1 MFNAW
6 KVGRLFGIDIAIHW
20 SFILL
25 FGFLVYMQ
33 WASGAGLVATVLHA
47 ALFLAIFACVLL
59 HEFGHALAARQF
71 GIATKDITLLPIGGV
86 ARLTRMP
93 EKPLQELW
101 VAIAGPLVNVV
112 IAALIFV
119 GLLSYERFENLAN
132 PAFAWDGQ
140 FFRELM
146 WINVALVA
154 FNMLPAFPMDGGRV
168 LRAVL
173 AFFLPFVQATRAAAF
188 VGQAFAVLIGILG
201 LATGQFMLAI
211 LAAFVFF
218 AARGETQGVLM
229 REAYRALPIGRA
241 TRRYFLALPPE
252 MSVEEAAIYVAR
264 TRQSFFPIVDS
275 RNDVVAAVD
284 AGELEQRAY
293 DGDGHLPVAQL
304 AHESLLFADEREP
317 LWDVIERMQE
327 KPGPVCVMRDGRLV
341 GLFGPEELTRVMRD
355 VREGRA
361 PYAAPTESETPPIRR
376 PPVDLMN
383 RHREESRPWQGPLP
397 RPLRD
402 SSYPTGA

>member
-6 KVGRLFGIDIAIHW
+6 RVGRLFGIDIAIHW

-25 FGFLVYMQ
+25 FGFLVYAQ
-33 WASGAGLVATVLHA
+33 LASGSGAVATALHA
-47 ALFLAIFACVLL
+47 LLFLAVFACVLL
-59 HEFGHALAARQF
+59 HEFGHAMAARQF
-71 GIATKDITLLPIGGV
+71 GIGTKDITLLPIGGV
-86 ARLTRMP
+86 ARLARMP

-101 VAIAGPLVNVV
+101 VAVAGPLVNVA
-112 IAALIFV
+112 IAALIFF
-119 GLLSYERFENLAN
+119 GLLGYERFENLAN
-132 PAFAWDGQ
+132 PAFVWDGQ

-168 LRAVL
+168 LRAFL
-173 AFFLPFVQATRAAAF
+173 AFFLPFVQATRVAAF

-201 LATGQFMLAI
+201 LATGQFMLAV

-241 TRRYFLALPPE
+241 TRRYFLSLPAE
-252 MSVEEAAIYVAR
+252 MRVEEAAAYVAR
-264 TRQSFFPIVDS
+264 TRQSFFPVVNL

-293 DGDGHLPVAQL
+293 GGDRDLPVAKL
-304 AHESLLFADEREP
+304 AHENLLFADEREP

-327 KPGPVCVMRDGRLV
+327 KPGPVCVMRDGKLV
-341 GLFGPEELTRVMRD
+341 GVFGPEELTRVMKD
-355 VREGRA
+355 IREGRA
-361 PYAAPTESETPPIRR
+361 PHAPSPESETPPIRR
-376 PPVDLMN
+376 PPVDPMS
-383 RHREESRPWQGPLP
+383 RHWEGPLP

>member
-6 KVGRLFGIDIAIHW
+6 RIGRLFGIDIAIHW
-20 SFILL
+20 SFVLL

-33 WASGAGLVATVLHA
+33 WASGAGVVATALHA
-47 ALFLAIFACVLL
+47 ALFAAIFACVLL

-93 EKPLQELW
+93 EKPQQELW
-101 VAIAGPLVNVV
+101 VAVAGPLVNVA

-119 GLLSYERFENLAN
+119 GLLAFERFEHVAN
-132 PAFAWDGQ
+132 PSLAWGS

-168 LRAVL
+168 LRAFL
-173 AFFLPFVQATRAAAF
+173 AFFLPFVQATRAAAL
-188 VGQAFAVLIGILG
+188 VGQAFAILIGIVG
-201 LATGQFMLAI
+201 IATGQFMLAV

-218 AARGETQGVLM
+218 AARGETKGVMM

-252 MSVEEAAIYVAR
+252 MRVEEAADYVAR

-275 RNDVVAAVD
+275 RNEVVAAVD

-293 DGDGHLPVAQL
+293 DGNGHQPVVEL
-304 AHESLLFADEREP
+304 AHENLLFADEREP
-317 LWDVIERMQE
+317 LWDVIERMQD

-341 GLFGPEELTRVMRD
+341 GVFGPEELTRVMRD
-355 VREGRA
+355 VREGRT
-361 PYAAPTESETPPIRR
+361 PHESPSESETPPIRR
-376 PPVDLMN
+376 PPVDPL
-383 RHREESRPWQGPLP
+383 SRPWSGALP

-402 SSYPTGA
+402 SSYPTGV

>member
-6 KVGRLFGIDIAIHW
+6 RIGRLFGIDIAIHW
-20 SFILL
+20 SFVLL
-25 FGFLVYMQ
+25 FGVLVYIQ
-33 WASGAGLVATVLHA
+33 YSTGAGVLATVMHA
-47 ALFLAIFACVLL
+47 ALFLAVFACVLL
-59 HEFGHALAARQF
+59 HELGHALAARQF

-101 VAIAGPLVNVV
+101 VAVAGPLVNVA
-112 IAALIFV
+112 IAALIFF
-119 GLLSYERFENLAN
+119 GLLAYERIEHIAN
-132 PAFAWDGQ
+132 PTLAWGS

-173 AFFLPFVQATRAAAF
+173 AFFLPFVQATRAAAL

-241 TRRYFLALPPE
+241 TRRYFLVLPPE
-252 MSVEEAAIYVAR
+252 MRIEEAAAYVAR

-284 AGELEQRAY
+284 AGEIERRAY
-293 DGDGHLPVAQL
+293 EGTGDLPVVKL
-304 AHESLLFADEREP
+304 AHENLLFADEREP

-327 KPGPVCVMRDGRLV
+327 KPGPVCVMRDGKLV
-341 GLFGPEELTRVMRD
+341 GVFGPEELTRVMHD
-355 VREGRA
+355 VRAGRA
-361 PYAAPTESETPPIRR
+361 PQGTPWESETPPIRR
-376 PPVDLMN
+376 PPVDPM
-383 RHREESRPWQGPLP
+383 SRPWQGPLP